1 MKKLVSILILC
12 LACLGGLKAQNY
24 WEFIDH
30 SSTLLGVAPDGSM
43 FFHQGNSGIA
53 RMQIPNGACP
63 IVIGP
68 QTGFTYYFNP
78 NCFCVSPEGRIFLF
92 NNGLNAVMYSDDNG
106 DTWQQMPQVSS
117 CAMDEV
123 AGLYAPSNETVVGWS
138 PTGEIFWTTDNGVTW
153 EEAIPDIMTTNNGPL
168 IGDLLVSPNGD
179 VYLGISTV
187 DASVGIWQSTLSDMQ
202 NWQPVAG
209 LGDCNVCDMEFDPEG
224 NVVACGWR
232 MEGSIGFMHTPSFY
246 LVEGTSLAVSN
257 SGVVYTPSFAGHS
270 AVLSYSLDHGETF
283 VNVGEDIPLVDI
295 APGDGSGYLFKGYD
309 NYLYF
314 VSGTEYWKSIPNAD
328 EIPTFNP
335 LVGVKFYDE
344 ASRLYY
350 IITSDNTVEVTYDR
364 WHFNTYVGD
373 YVVPE
378 TVTYEGVTYT
388 VTAIGELA
396 FGGCEGELN
405 SVIVPNTVTT
415 IRQSAFASSPRLRT
429 VVLPNSVESIGIRTF
444 SLCSRLTSVRLP
456 EGITEL
462 PDFIFEGCESLTSFT
477 IPSTVTHIGESA
489 FNNSGIVINSIPESV
504 TSIGNNAFYY
514 CEGIR
519 SMVIPNSVTSL
530 GWGVFAW
537 CRELQSIQLPDNLE
551 AIPATFLK
559 NCFALS
565 SITIPESVTSIGEE
579 AFSGCTHLT
588 SVVIPEAVTSMGNG
602 VFRNCYNLASVD
614 MPETLD
620 YLGEKAFRE
629 CSRLT
634 SITLPRNLTKLCNE
648 VFEGCSALHQI
659 EIPESVTSIGNWAFG
674 DCNLEEVVIPNQVDS
689 IGLNAFAGCQGLSH
703 VVLGTSVSYL
713 GEYALNTVVSVGDS
727 LIVECLGTTP
737 PRCGYT
743 TFPDAALQGRM
754 IVPCGY
760 ENIYCEALGEY
771 WASGN
776 FEEDCEEFEGLCEA
790 PNDFG
795 GWPIANEG
803 TYGAFLTWNQPLGGH
818 WFHYDENPYAGS
830 VYCDYWGI
838 RIPAEE
844 IQSGDVLT
852 KVAFYKAGCHDQ
864 TAHYVFAFAI
874 GGESEPGNLEF
885 LPGNSVQVEP
895 GPDGWVTVDLHNP
908 IDCEEGQSLWIV
920 LHAPNIMGNNAP
932 YCEASGNPDAC
943 WSNTGN
949 VVGDWMIRGYFN
961 NWCHCNDNF
970 DHYNVY
976 RGNTLEELEKI
987 AEVGRD
993 EYLNGFGEVEYF
1005 DTLQQPFGDYYYQ
1018 LTASYNDGCESEPA
1032 QTYVYFHVGNISSL
1046 GSEWYYEIQNEN
1058 GSITYQHLEYV
1069 ADTTI
1074 NHKDVKIIIRTNTL
1088 YDKGEHSEV
1097 TREYIYEDFGKVY
1110 WWNETLQDFTLLY
1123 NLGAQVGEN
1132 WIVNVG
1138 DQSITMHVDAVEQYE
1153 YEGQAFR
1160 MLTVSDEGNLFSGH
1174 IVSGIGHLTSF
1185 FPERL
1190 MQKGKGHR
1198 VEGIRCYWREGELIF
1213 KYGDRDCDE
1222 VYEEWHNGIEEDGPS
1237 AGSGVFTVYPNPTD
1251 GVLFVETFPE
1261 TSLHVYRIMNL
1272 FGQTLMTGQITAE
1285 TQQINVSNLPQGM
1298 YFISVGDMTQKF
1310 VVR

>member
-30 SSTLLGVAPDGSM
+30 SSTLLGVAPDGSL

-53 RMQIPNGACP
+53 RMSYVNGACP

-106 DTWQQMPQVSS
+106 DTWAQMPVVSS
-117 CAMDEV
+117 CAMTNV
-123 AGLYAPSNETVVGWS
+123 RNLYATSNDTVVGWA
-138 PTGEIFWTTDNGVTW
+138 TNGEIFWTTDAGETW
-153 EEAIPDIMTTNNGPL
+153 GYSILSFLENSESVKDL
-168 IGDLLVSPNGD
+168 IVNENGD
-179 VYLGISTV
+179 VYVSVAYYIMYN
-187 DASVGIWQSTLSDMQ
+187 VGIYHSTLSDMQ
-202 NWQPVAG
+202 NWELVAFEG
-209 LGDCNVCDMEFDPEG
+209 VDIEDMAFDPDG
-224 NVVACGWR
+224 NVVACGYNGD
-232 MEGSIGFMHTPSFY
+232 GSSVGFQHIPGFY
-246 LVEGTSLAVSN
+246 LFDGTSLAVSN
-257 SGVVYTPSFAGHS
+257 SGVVYRPDFAGHS

-283 VNVGEDIPLVDI
+283 VSVGEDIPLVDI

-462 PDFIFEGCESLTSFT
+462 PDFMFEGCESLTSFT

-489 FNNSGIVINSIPESV
+489 FNNSGIVISSIPESV

-530 GWGVFAW
+530 GWGVFCF

-689 IGLNAFAGCQGLSH
+689 IGLNAFDGCQGLSH

-727 LIVECLGTTP
+727 LTVVCLGTTP
-737 PRCGYT
+737 PQCGYT
-743 TFPDAALQGRM
+743 TFPDAALQGKM

-760 ENIYCEALGEY
+760 EDVYREALGEY

-776 FEEDCEEFEGLCEA
+776 FEEDCDFAGL
-790 PNDFG
+790 
-795 GWPIANEG
+795 
-803 TYGAFLTWNQPLGGH
+803 
-818 WFHYDENPYAGS
+818 
-830 VYCDYWGI
+830 
-838 RIPAEE
+838 
-844 IQSGDVLT
+844 
-852 KVAFYKAGCHDQ
+852 
-864 TAHYVFAFAI
+864 
-874 GGESEPGNLEF
+874 
-885 LPGNSVQVEP
+885 
-895 GPDGWVTVDLHNP
+895 
-908 IDCEEGQSLWIV
+908 
-920 LHAPNIMGNNAP
+920 
-932 YCEASGNPDAC
+932 
-943 WSNTGN
+943 
-949 VVGDWMIRGYFN
+949 
-961 NWCHCNDNF
+961 
-970 DHYNVY
+970 
-976 RGNTLEELEKI
+976 
-987 AEVGRD
+987 
-993 EYLNGFGEVEYF
+993 
-1005 DTLQQPFGDYYYQ
+1005 
-1018 LTASYNDGCESEPA
+1018 
-1032 QTYVYFHVGNISSL
+1032 
-1046 GSEWYYEIQNEN
+1046 EWYYEIQNEN

-1074 NHKDVKIIIRTNTL
+1074 NHKDVQIIIRTNTL

-1097 TREYIYEDFGKVY
+1097 TREYVYGEDGIIY
-1110 WWNETLQDFTLLY
+1110 WWNKDLQDFTVLY
-1123 NLGAQVGEN
+1123 DYNAEAGDEWEIKVGT
-1132 WIVNVG
+1132 
-1138 DQSITMHVDAVEQYE
+1138 QRITMHVDAVEQYE
-1153 YEGQAFR
+1153 YESQQFR
-1160 MLTVSDEGNLFSGH
+1160 LLQVRDADDLFSGT
-1174 IVSGIGHLTSF
+1174 IVCGIGHLTSF
-1185 FPERL
+1185 FPEKL
-1190 MQKGKGHR
+1190 MTRGKDYR
-1198 VEGIRCYWREGELIF
+1198 VESMRCYWREGELFF
-1213 KYGDRDCDE
+1213 KYGEEDCDA
-1222 VYEEWHNGIEEDGPS
+1222 VYKVYHNGLDDHEDD
-1237 AGSGVFTVYPNPTD
+1237 VFAVYPNPTD
-1251 GVLFVETFPE
+1251 GVLFVETRHG
-1261 TSLHVYRIMNL
+1261 TSLPTQTYRITNL
-1272 FGQTLMTGQITAE
+1272 MGQILMTGQITAE
-1285 TQQINVSNLPQGM
+1285 PQQINVSDLPQGM
-1298 YFISVGDMTQKF
+1298 YFISVGDVTQKF

>member
-1 MKKLVSILILC
+1 MKKLVSVIILC

-30 SSTLLGVAPDGSM
+30 SSTLLGVAPDGSI

-106 DTWQQMPQVSS
+106 DTWQQMPEVSS
-117 CAMDEV
+117 CAMTEV
-123 AGLYAPSNETVVGWS
+123 ADLYAPSNDTIIGWA
-138 PTGEIFWTTDNGVTW
+138 TNGEIFWTTDAGETW
-153 EEAIPDIMTTNNGPL
+153 GGSILSFLEHSESVKDL
-168 IGDLLVSPNGD
+168 IVNENGD
-179 VYLGISTV
+179 VYVSVAYYIMFN
-187 DASVGIWQSTLSDMQ
+187 VGIYHSTLSDMQ
-202 NWQPVAG
+202 NWELVAFEG
-209 LGDCNVCDMEFDPEG
+209 VEIEDMAFDPEG
-224 NVVACGWR
+224 NVVACGYNAD
-232 MEGSIGFMHTPSFY
+232 GSSVSFQHIPGFY
-246 LVEGTSLAVSN
+246 LFAGSSLAISDG
-257 SGVVYTPSFAGHS
+257 GVVYTPNFAGHS

-283 VNVGEDIPLVDI
+283 VSAGEDIPLVDI

-314 VSGTEYWKSIPNAD
+314 VSGTEYWKSIPSAD

-350 IITSDNTVEVTYDR
+350 IITSGNTVKVTYDQ

-415 IRQSAFASSPRLRT
+415 IERSAFESSAKLRT
-429 VVLPNSVESIGIRTF
+429 VVLPNSVDTIAPRTF
-444 SLCSRLTSVRLP
+444 ANCPKLSSVRLP
-456 EGITEL
+456 EGITYI
-462 PDFIFEGCESLTSFT
+462 PNFMFEGCESLTSFT
-477 IPSTVTHIGESA
+477 IPPTVTHIGESA
-489 FNNSGIVINSIPESV
+489 FNNSGIVISSIPESV

-514 CEGIR
+514 CEGIT
-519 SMVIPNSVTSL
+519 SMVIPNTVTSL
-530 GWGVFAW
+530 GWGVFCF

-602 VFRNCYNLASVD
+602 VFQNCYNLASID

-629 CSRLT
+629 CERLT
-634 SITLPRNLTKLCNE
+634 SITLPRNLTKVCNE

-659 EIPESVTSIGNWAFG
+659 EIPESVTSIGNRAFV

-689 IGLNAFAGCQGLSH
+689 IGLNAFDGCQGLSH

-713 GEYALNTVVSVGDS
+713 GEYALNTVESVGDS

-737 PRCGYT
+737 PQCGYT
-743 TFPDAALQGRM
+743 TFPDAALQGKM

-760 ENIYCEALGEY
+760 EDIYREALSEY

-776 FEEDCEEFEGLCEA
+776 FEEDCDFAGL
-790 PNDFG
+790 
-795 GWPIANEG
+795 
-803 TYGAFLTWNQPLGGH
+803 
-818 WFHYDENPYAGS
+818 
-830 VYCDYWGI
+830 
-838 RIPAEE
+838 
-844 IQSGDVLT
+844 
-852 KVAFYKAGCHDQ
+852 
-864 TAHYVFAFAI
+864 
-874 GGESEPGNLEF
+874 
-885 LPGNSVQVEP
+885 
-895 GPDGWVTVDLHNP
+895 
-908 IDCEEGQSLWIV
+908 
-920 LHAPNIMGNNAP
+920 
-932 YCEASGNPDAC
+932 
-943 WSNTGN
+943 
-949 VVGDWMIRGYFN
+949 
-961 NWCHCNDNF
+961 
-970 DHYNVY
+970 
-976 RGNTLEELEKI
+976 
-987 AEVGRD
+987 
-993 EYLNGFGEVEYF
+993 
-1005 DTLQQPFGDYYYQ
+1005 
-1018 LTASYNDGCESEPA
+1018 
-1032 QTYVYFHVGNISSL
+1032 
-1046 GSEWYYEIQNEN
+1046 EWYYEILNEN

-1074 NHKDVKIIIRTNTL
+1074 NHKDVQIIIRTNTL

-1097 TREYIYEDFGKVY
+1097 TREYVYGEDGIIY
-1110 WWNETLQDFTLLY
+1110 WWNKDLQDFTVLY
-1123 NLGAQVGEN
+1123 DYNAEAGDEWEIKVGT
-1132 WIVNVG
+1132 
-1138 DQSITMHVDAVEQYE
+1138 QHITMHVDAVEQYE
-1153 YEGQAFR
+1153 YESQQFR
-1160 MLTVSDEGNLFSGH
+1160 LLQVRDADDLFSGT
-1174 IVSGIGHLTSF
+1174 IVCGIGHLTSF

-1190 MQKGKGHR
+1190 MNRGKNYR
-1198 VEGIRCYWREGELIF
+1198 VEGMRCYWREGELFF
-1213 KYGDRDCDE
+1213 KYGEEDCDA
-1222 VYEEWHNGIEEDGPS
+1222 VYKVYHNGLDDHEDD
-1237 AGSGVFTVYPNPTD
+1237 VFAVYPNPTN
-1251 GVLFVETFPE
+1251 GVLFVQTLRA
-1261 TSLHVYRIMNL
+1261 TSLPGETYRITNL
-1272 FGQTLMTGQITAE
+1272 MGQTLMTGQITSE
-1285 TQQINVSNLPQGM
+1285 TEQINVSGLPDGM
-1298 YFISVGDMTQKF
+1298 YFITVGGTTRKF

>member
-1 MKKLVSILILC
+1 MKKLVSTIILC

-30 SSTLLGVAPDGSM
+30 SSTLLGVAPDGSI

-53 RMQIPNGACP
+53 RMSYVNGACP

-106 DTWQQMPQVSS
+106 DTWQQMPEVSS
-117 CAMDEV
+117 CAMTDV
-123 AGLYAPSNETVVGWS
+123 RNLYATSNDTVVGWA
-138 PTGEIFWTTDNGVTW
+138 TNGEIFWTTDAGETW
-153 EEAIPDIMTTNNGPL
+153 GYSILSFLEHSESVKDL
-168 IGDLLVSPNGD
+168 IVNENGD
-179 VYLGISTV
+179 VYV
-187 DASVGIWQSTLSDMQ
+187 SVAYYIMFNVGMYHSTLSDMQ
-202 NWQPVAG
+202 NWELVAFEG
-209 LGDCNVCDMEFDPEG
+209 VDIEDMAFDPDG
-224 NVVACGWR
+224 NVVACGYNGD
-232 MEGSIGFMHTPSFY
+232 GSSVGFQHIPGFY
-246 LVEGTSLAVSN
+246 LFDGTSLAVSN
-257 SGVVYTPSFAGHS
+257 SGVVYRPDFAGHS

-350 IITSDNTVEVTYDR
+350 IITSDNTVEVTYDQ

-405 SVIVPNTVTT
+405 SVIVSNTVTT
-415 IRQSAFASSPRLRT
+415 IERSAFESSTKLRT
-429 VVLPNSVESIGIRTF
+429 VVLPNSVENIAPRTF
-444 SLCSRLTSVRLP
+444 TNCAKLSSVRLP

-477 IPSTVTHIGESA
+477 IPPTVTRIGESA
-489 FNNSGIVINSIPESV
+489 FNQSGIVINSIPENV

-514 CEGIR
+514 CEGIT
-519 SMVIPNSVTSL
+519 SMVIPNTVTSL
-530 GWGVFAW
+530 GWGVFCF

-602 VFRNCYNLASVD
+602 VFQNCYNLASID
-614 MPETLD
+614 MPEALD

-629 CSRLT
+629 CDRLT
-634 SITLPRNLTKLCNE
+634 SITLPRNLTKVCNE

-659 EIPESVTSIGNWAFG
+659 EIPESVTSIGNRAFV

-689 IGLNAFAGCQGLSH
+689 IGLNAFDGCQGLSH

-713 GEYALNTVVSVGDS
+713 GEYALNTVESVGDS
-727 LIVECLGTTP
+727 LTVECLGTTP

-760 ENIYCEALGEY
+760 EDVYREALSEY

-776 FEEDCEEFEGLCEA
+776 FEEDCDFAGL
-790 PNDFG
+790 
-795 GWPIANEG
+795 
-803 TYGAFLTWNQPLGGH
+803 
-818 WFHYDENPYAGS
+818 
-830 VYCDYWGI
+830 
-838 RIPAEE
+838 
-844 IQSGDVLT
+844 
-852 KVAFYKAGCHDQ
+852 
-864 TAHYVFAFAI
+864 
-874 GGESEPGNLEF
+874 
-885 LPGNSVQVEP
+885 
-895 GPDGWVTVDLHNP
+895 
-908 IDCEEGQSLWIV
+908 
-920 LHAPNIMGNNAP
+920 
-932 YCEASGNPDAC
+932 
-943 WSNTGN
+943 
-949 VVGDWMIRGYFN
+949 
-961 NWCHCNDNF
+961 
-970 DHYNVY
+970 
-976 RGNTLEELEKI
+976 
-987 AEVGRD
+987 
-993 EYLNGFGEVEYF
+993 
-1005 DTLQQPFGDYYYQ
+1005 
-1018 LTASYNDGCESEPA
+1018 
-1032 QTYVYFHVGNISSL
+1032 
-1046 GSEWYYEIQNEN
+1046 EWYYEILNEN
-1058 GSITYQHLEYV
+1058 GSITYQHLEYT

-1074 NHKDVKIIIRTNTL
+1074 NHKDVQIIIRTNTL

-1097 TREYIYEDFGKVY
+1097 TREYVYGEDGIIY
-1110 WWNETLQDFTLLY
+1110 WWNKDLQDFTVLY
-1123 NLGAQVGEN
+1123 DYNAEAGDEWEIKVGT
-1132 WIVNVG
+1132 
-1138 DQSITMHVDAVEQYE
+1138 QRITMHVDAVEQYE
-1153 YEGQAFR
+1153 YESQQFR
-1160 MLTVSDEGNLFSGH
+1160 LLQVRDADDLFSGT
-1174 IVSGIGHLTSF
+1174 IVCGIGHLTSF
-1185 FPERL
+1185 FPEKL
-1190 MQKGKGHR
+1190 MNRGKNYR
-1198 VEGIRCYWREGELIF
+1198 VEGMRCYWREGELFF
-1213 KYGDRDCDE
+1213 KYGEEDCDA
-1222 VYEEWHNGIEEDGPS
+1222 VYKDYHSGLDDHEDD
-1237 AGSGVFTVYPNPTD
+1237 VFAVYPNPTN
-1251 GVLFVETFPE
+1251 GVLVVETVCTP
-1261 TSLHVYRIMNL
+1261 SLPAAIYRITNL
-1272 FGQTLMTGQITAE
+1272 MGQTLMTGQITAE
-1285 TQQINVSNLPQGM
+1285 TQQIDVSNLQKGM
-1298 YFISVGDMTQKF
+1298 YFITFAGETRKF

>member
-30 SSTLLGVAPDGSM
+30 SSTLLGVAPDGSI

-53 RMQIPNGACP
+53 RMTYVNGACP

-106 DTWQQMPQVSS
+106 DTWAQMPVVSS
-117 CAMDEV
+117 CAMTNV
-123 AGLYAPSNETVVGWS
+123 RNLYATSNDTVVGWA
-138 PTGEIFWTTDNGVTW
+138 TNGEIFWTTDAGETW
-153 EEAIPDIMTTNNGPL
+153 GYSILSFLENSESVKDL
-168 IGDLLVSPNGD
+168 IVNENGD
-179 VYLGISTV
+179 VYVSVAYYIMYN
-187 DASVGIWQSTLSDMQ
+187 VGIYHSTLSDMQ
-202 NWQPVAG
+202 NWELVAFEG
-209 LGDCNVCDMEFDPEG
+209 VDIEDMAFDPEG
-224 NVVACGWR
+224 NVVACGYNGD
-232 MEGSIGFMHTPSFY
+232 GSSVGFQHIPGFY
-246 LVEGTSLAVSN
+246 LFDGTSLAVSN
-257 SGVVYTPSFAGHS
+257 SGVVYRPDFAGHS

-283 VNVGEDIPLVDI
+283 VSVGEDIPLVDI

-462 PDFIFEGCESLTSFT
+462 PDFMFEGCESLTSFT

-489 FNNSGIVINSIPESV
+489 FNNSGIVISSIPESV

-530 GWGVFAW
+530 GWGVFCF

-689 IGLNAFAGCQGLSH
+689 IGLNAFDGCQGLSH

-727 LIVECLGTTP
+727 LTVVCLGTTP
-737 PRCGYT
+737 PQCGYT
-743 TFPDAALQGRM
+743 TFPDAALQGKM

-760 ENIYCEALGEY
+760 EDVYREALGEY

-776 FEEDCEEFEGLCEA
+776 FEEDCDFAGL
-790 PNDFG
+790 
-795 GWPIANEG
+795 
-803 TYGAFLTWNQPLGGH
+803 
-818 WFHYDENPYAGS
+818 
-830 VYCDYWGI
+830 
-838 RIPAEE
+838 
-844 IQSGDVLT
+844 
-852 KVAFYKAGCHDQ
+852 
-864 TAHYVFAFAI
+864 
-874 GGESEPGNLEF
+874 
-885 LPGNSVQVEP
+885 
-895 GPDGWVTVDLHNP
+895 
-908 IDCEEGQSLWIV
+908 
-920 LHAPNIMGNNAP
+920 
-932 YCEASGNPDAC
+932 
-943 WSNTGN
+943 
-949 VVGDWMIRGYFN
+949 
-961 NWCHCNDNF
+961 
-970 DHYNVY
+970 
-976 RGNTLEELEKI
+976 
-987 AEVGRD
+987 
-993 EYLNGFGEVEYF
+993 
-1005 DTLQQPFGDYYYQ
+1005 
-1018 LTASYNDGCESEPA
+1018 
-1032 QTYVYFHVGNISSL
+1032 
-1046 GSEWYYEIQNEN
+1046 EWYYEILNEN
-1058 GSITYQHLEYV
+1058 GSITYQHLEYT

-1074 NHKDVKIIIRTNTL
+1074 NHKDVQIIIRTNTL

-1097 TREYIYEDFGKVY
+1097 TREYVYGEDGIIY
-1110 WWNETLQDFTLLY
+1110 WWNKDLQDFTVLY
-1123 NLGAQVGEN
+1123 DYNAEAGDEWEIKVGT
-1132 WIVNVG
+1132 
-1138 DQSITMHVDAVEQYE
+1138 QRITMHVDAVEQYE
-1153 YEGQAFR
+1153 YESQQFR
-1160 MLTVSDEGNLFSGH
+1160 LLQVRDADDLFSGT
-1174 IVSGIGHLTSF
+1174 IVCGIGHLTSF
-1185 FPERL
+1185 FPEKL
-1190 MQKGKGHR
+1190 MTRGKDYR
-1198 VEGIRCYWREGELIF
+1198 VESMRCYWREGELFF
-1213 KYGDRDCDE
+1213 KYGEEDCDA
-1222 VYEEWHNGIEEDGPS
+1222 VYKVYHNGLDDHEDD
-1237 AGSGVFTVYPNPTD
+1237 VFAVYPNPTD
-1251 GVLFVETFPE
+1251 GVLFVETRHG
-1261 TSLHVYRIMNL
+1261 TSLPTQTYRITNL
-1272 FGQTLMTGQITAE
+1272 MGQILMTGQITAE
-1285 TQQINVSNLPQGM
+1285 PQQINVSDLPQGM
-1298 YFISVGDMTQKF
+1298 YFISVGDVTQKF

>member
-1 MKKLVSILILC
+1 MKKLVSTIILC

-30 SSTLLGVAPDGSM
+30 SSTLLGVAPDGSI

-53 RMQIPNGACP
+53 RMSYVNGACP

-106 DTWQQMPQVSS
+106 DTWQQMPEVSS
-117 CAMDEV
+117 CAMTDV
-123 AGLYAPSNETVVGWS
+123 RNLYATSNDTVVGWA
-138 PTGEIFWTTDNGVTW
+138 TNGEIFWTTDAGETW
-153 EEAIPDIMTTNNGPL
+153 GYSILSFLEHSESVKDL
-168 IGDLLVSPNGD
+168 IVNENGD
-179 VYLGISTV
+179 VYV
-187 DASVGIWQSTLSDMQ
+187 SVAYYIMFNVGMYHSTLSDMQ
-202 NWQPVAG
+202 NWELVAFEG
-209 LGDCNVCDMEFDPEG
+209 VDIEDMAFDPDG
-224 NVVACGWR
+224 NVVACGYNGD
-232 MEGSIGFMHTPSFY
+232 GSSVGFQHIPGFY
-246 LVEGTSLAVSN
+246 LFDGTSLAVSN
-257 SGVVYTPSFAGHS
+257 SGVVYRPDFAGHS

-350 IITSDNTVEVTYDR
+350 IITSDNTVEVTYDQ

-405 SVIVPNTVTT
+405 SVIVSNTVTT
-415 IRQSAFASSPRLRT
+415 IERSAFESSTKLRT
-429 VVLPNSVESIGIRTF
+429 VVLPNSVENIAPRTF
-444 SLCSRLTSVRLP
+444 TNCAKLSSVRLP

-477 IPSTVTHIGESA
+477 IPPTVTRIGESA
-489 FNNSGIVINSIPESV
+489 FNQSGIVINSIPENV

-514 CEGIR
+514 CEGIT
-519 SMVIPNSVTSL
+519 SMVIPNTVTSL
-530 GWGVFAW
+530 GWGVFCF

-602 VFRNCYNLASVD
+602 VFQNCYNLASID
-614 MPETLD
+614 MPEALD

-629 CSRLT
+629 CDRLT
-634 SITLPRNLTKLCNE
+634 SITLPRNLTKVCNE

-659 EIPESVTSIGNWAFG
+659 EIPESVTSIGNRAFV

-689 IGLNAFAGCQGLSH
+689 IGLNAFDGCQGLSH

-713 GEYALNTVVSVGDS
+713 GEYALNTVESVGDS
-727 LIVECLGTTP
+727 LTVECLGTTP

-760 ENIYCEALGEY
+760 EDVYREALSEY

-776 FEEDCEEFEGLCEA
+776 FEEDCDFAGL
-790 PNDFG
+790 
-795 GWPIANEG
+795 
-803 TYGAFLTWNQPLGGH
+803 
-818 WFHYDENPYAGS
+818 
-830 VYCDYWGI
+830 
-838 RIPAEE
+838 
-844 IQSGDVLT
+844 
-852 KVAFYKAGCHDQ
+852 
-864 TAHYVFAFAI
+864 
-874 GGESEPGNLEF
+874 
-885 LPGNSVQVEP
+885 
-895 GPDGWVTVDLHNP
+895 
-908 IDCEEGQSLWIV
+908 
-920 LHAPNIMGNNAP
+920 
-932 YCEASGNPDAC
+932 
-943 WSNTGN
+943 
-949 VVGDWMIRGYFN
+949 
-961 NWCHCNDNF
+961 
-970 DHYNVY
+970 
-976 RGNTLEELEKI
+976 
-987 AEVGRD
+987 
-993 EYLNGFGEVEYF
+993 
-1005 DTLQQPFGDYYYQ
+1005 
-1018 LTASYNDGCESEPA
+1018 
-1032 QTYVYFHVGNISSL
+1032 
-1046 GSEWYYEIQNEN
+1046 EWYYEILNEN
-1058 GSITYQHLEYV
+1058 GSITYQHLEYT

-1074 NHKDVKIIIRTNTL
+1074 NHKDVQIIIRTNTL

-1097 TREYIYEDFGKVY
+1097 TREYVYGEDGIIY
-1110 WWNETLQDFTLLY
+1110 WWNKDLQDFTVLY
-1123 NLGAQVGEN
+1123 DYNAEAGDEWEIKVGT
-1132 WIVNVG
+1132 
-1138 DQSITMHVDAVEQYE
+1138 QRITMHVDAVEQYE
-1153 YEGQAFR
+1153 YESQQFR
-1160 MLTVSDEGNLFSGH
+1160 LLQVRDADDLFSGT
-1174 IVSGIGHLTSF
+1174 IVCGIGHLTSF
-1185 FPERL
+1185 FPEKL
-1190 MQKGKGHR
+1190 MNRGKNYR
-1198 VEGIRCYWREGELIF
+1198 VEGMRCYWREGELFF
-1213 KYGDRDCDE
+1213 KYGEEDCDA
-1222 VYEEWHNGIEEDGPS
+1222 VYKDYHSGLDDHEDD
-1237 AGSGVFTVYPNPTD
+1237 VFAVYPNPTN
-1251 GVLFVETFPE
+1251 GVLVVETVCTP
-1261 TSLHVYRIMNL
+1261 SLPAAIYRITNL
-1272 FGQTLMTGQITAE
+1272 MGQTLMTGQITAE
-1285 TQQINVSNLPQGM
+1285 TQQIDVSNL
-1298 YFISVGDMTQKF
+1298 QK
-1310 VVR
+1310 

>member
-1 MKKLVSILILC
+1 MKKLVSILVLC

-30 SSTLLGVAPDGSM
+30 SSTLLGVAPDGSI

-53 RMQIPNGACP
+53 RMSYVNGACP

-106 DTWQQMPQVSS
+106 DTWQQMPEVSS
-117 CAMDEV
+117 CAMTDV
-123 AGLYAPSNETVVGWS
+123 TGLYAPNNETVVGWS
-138 PTGEIFWTTDNGVTW
+138 STGEIFWTIDNGVTW
-153 EEAIPDIMTTNNGPL
+153 DGAIPGIMTTNNGPI

-179 VYLGISTV
+179 VYLGIRTV
-187 DASVGIWQSTLSDMQ
+187 DASIGVWKSTLSDMQ

-209 LGDCNVCDMEFDPEG
+209 LGDCNICDMAFDPEG

-232 MEGSIGFMHTPSFY
+232 LEGSIGFMHTPGFY
-246 LVEGTSLAVSN
+246 LFDGTSLAVSN
-257 SGVVYTPSFAGHS
+257 SGVVYRPDFAGHS

-283 VNVGEDIPLVDI
+283 VSAGEDIPLVDI

-314 VSGTEYWKSIPNAD
+314 VTGTEYWKSIPNAD

-350 IITSDNTVEVTYDR
+350 IITSGNTVKVTYDQ

-415 IRQSAFASSPRLRT
+415 IERSAFESSAKLRT
-429 VVLPNSVESIGIRTF
+429 VVLPNSVDTIAPRTF
-444 SLCSRLTSVRLP
+444 ANCPKLSSVRLP
-456 EGITEL
+456 EGITYI
-462 PDFIFEGCESLTSFT
+462 PNFMFERCESLTSFT
-477 IPSTVTHIGESA
+477 IPPTVTRIGESA

-514 CEGIR
+514 CEGIT
-519 SMVIPNSVTSL
+519 SMVIPNTVTSL

-537 CRELQSIQLPDNLE
+537 CRDLQSIQLPDNLE

-602 VFRNCYNLASVD
+602 VFQNCYNLASID

-629 CSRLT
+629 CERLT
-634 SITLPRNLTKLCNE
+634 SITLPRNLTKVCNE

-659 EIPESVTSIGNWAFG
+659 EIPESVTSIGNRAFV

-689 IGLNAFAGCQGLSH
+689 IGLNAFDGCQGLSH

-713 GEYALNTVVSVGDS
+713 GEYALNTVESVGDS
-727 LIVECLGTTP
+727 LTVECLGTTP

-743 TFPDAALQGRM
+743 TFPDAALQGKM

-760 ENIYCEALGEY
+760 EDIYREALGEY

-776 FEEDCEEFEGLCEA
+776 FEEDCGFAGL
-790 PNDFG
+790 
-795 GWPIANEG
+795 
-803 TYGAFLTWNQPLGGH
+803 
-818 WFHYDENPYAGS
+818 
-830 VYCDYWGI
+830 
-838 RIPAEE
+838 
-844 IQSGDVLT
+844 
-852 KVAFYKAGCHDQ
+852 
-864 TAHYVFAFAI
+864 
-874 GGESEPGNLEF
+874 
-885 LPGNSVQVEP
+885 
-895 GPDGWVTVDLHNP
+895 
-908 IDCEEGQSLWIV
+908 
-920 LHAPNIMGNNAP
+920 
-932 YCEASGNPDAC
+932 
-943 WSNTGN
+943 
-949 VVGDWMIRGYFN
+949 
-961 NWCHCNDNF
+961 
-970 DHYNVY
+970 
-976 RGNTLEELEKI
+976 
-987 AEVGRD
+987 
-993 EYLNGFGEVEYF
+993 
-1005 DTLQQPFGDYYYQ
+1005 
-1018 LTASYNDGCESEPA
+1018 
-1032 QTYVYFHVGNISSL
+1032 
-1046 GSEWYYEIQNEN
+1046 EWYYEILNEN
-1058 GSITYQHLEYV
+1058 GSITYQHLEYT

-1074 NHKDVKIIIRTNTL
+1074 NHKDVQIIIRTNTL
-1088 YDKGEHSEV
+1088 YDKGEHSEM
-1097 TREYIYEDFGKVY
+1097 TREYVYGEDGVIY
-1110 WWNETLQDFTLLY
+1110 WWNKDLQEFTVLY
-1123 NLGAQVGEN
+1123 DYNAEAGDEWEIKVGT
-1132 WIVNVG
+1132 
-1138 DQSITMHVDAVEQYE
+1138 QRITMHVDAVEQYE
-1153 YEGQAFR
+1153 YESQQFR
-1160 MLTVSDEGNLFSGH
+1160 LLQVRDADDLFSGT
-1174 IVSGIGHLTSF
+1174 IVCGVGHLTSF
-1185 FPERL
+1185 FPEKL
-1190 MQKGKGHR
+1190 MNRGKNYR
-1198 VEGIRCYWREGELIF
+1198 VEGMRCYWREGELFF
-1213 KYGDRDCDE
+1213 KYGEEDCDA
-1222 VYEEWHNGIEEDGPS
+1222 VYKVYHNGLDDHEDD
-1237 AGSGVFTVYPNPTD
+1237 VFAVYPNPTN
-1251 GVLFVETFPE
+1251 GVLFVQTLRA
-1261 TSLHVYRIMNL
+1261 TSLPGETYRITNL
-1272 FGQTLMTGQITAE
+1272 MGQTLMTGQITAE
-1285 TQQINVSNLPQGM
+1285 TEQIDVSGLPDGM
-1298 YFISVGDMTQKF
+1298 YFITVGGTTRKF